1 MQKIE
6 GINERRVSMGF
17 FKALFG
23 GRGREQAPVQKKF
36 PIVCPHCFN
45 KFSSDDVVFRAAHY
59 KEEDEQYCLQEDAK
73 LNAYLEKFGLEGS
86 EELEAVIPPSMFP
99 AESKTYVDDVLIS
112 IRDKYDVETKKRLC
126 PYCHNDLT
134 HSAGRAPSNIIAII
148 GASQVGKSV
157 YMASLIHTLETV
169 TAHNFEAACLP
180 ISSETSRRFRLQYI
194 DPLFSQNSL
203 IESTQKERKQEPF
216 IYQFKFKDTSK
227 APLSLVFFDVAGEG
241 MVEEDYLELYANHIK
256 NAEGILFLVD
266 PLQLSTIR
274 SKILLSSEGEGDFTS
289 QYQESRDVV
298 VTLGEHFI
306 GREADGRTSIPTAVV
321 VTKSDMLEYLAK
333 EEGEY
338 MKPNSNIFQN
348 YIHKGYFNLNE
359 YENINGEVKRFIEQV
374 DLAFLDAIEV
384 HFKNVGY
391 FAVSSLGQNP
401 VEGKLEGVIQPMR
414 VDEPFLWLLYKLG
427 YISSHEKVN

>member
-1 MQKIE
+1 
-6 GINERRVSMGF
+6 MGF

-23 GRGREQAPVQKKF
+23 GYKEEEVPVQKKF

-45 KFSSDDVVFRAAHY
+45 KFSPDSVVFRAAHY
-59 KEEDEQYCLQEDAK
+59 KEEDEQYCLQEDVK
-73 LNAYLEKFGLEGS
+73 LNTYLERFGLEGS
-86 EELEAVIPPSMFP
+86 DELEAVIPPTLFP
-99 AESKTYVDDVLIS
+99 EENKTYVDGVLIS
-112 IRDKYDVETKKRLC
+112 LKDKYNVETKKRLC
-126 PYCHNDLT
+126 PYCHNDLPY
-134 HSAGRAPSNIIAII
+134 SAGRAPSNIIAII

-180 ISSETSRRFRLQYI
+180 ISSETSRRFRMQYM
-194 DPLFSQNSL
+194 DPLFAQNTL

-216 IYQFKFKDTSK
+216 IYQFKFKDAKK

-274 SKILLSSEGEGDFTS
+274 NKILLNNQDMGDFTS
-289 QYQESRDVV
+289 QYQEARDVV
-298 VTLGEHFI
+298 VTLGENFI
-306 GREADGRTSIPTAVV
+306 GREEEGRTAIPTAVV
-321 VTKSDMLEYLAK
+321 VTKSDMLEHLAK
-333 EEGEY
+333 EDGEY
-338 MKPNSNIFQN
+338 IRQNSNIFQN
-348 YIHKGYFNLNE
+348 YVHKGYFNLNE
-359 YENINGEVKRFIEQV
+359 YENINGEVKQFIEQV

>member
-1 MQKIE
+1 MSFLK
-6 GINERRVSMGF
+6 NLF
-17 FKALFG
+17 FG
-23 GRGREQAPVQKKF
+23 GRQEEKPVQKKF

-45 KFSSDDVVFRAAHY
+45 KFSPDSVVFRAAHY
-59 KEEDEQYCLQEDAK
+59 KEEDEEYCLQEDAK
-73 LNAYLEKFGLEGS
+73 LNSYLEKFGLEGS
-86 EELEAVIPPSMFP
+86 EEMEAVIYPKLFP
-99 AESKTYVDDVLIS
+99 EENKQYVDDVLIS
-112 IRDKYDVETKKRLC
+112 IRDKYNIETKKRLC
-126 PYCHNDLT
+126 PYCHNELPY
-134 HSAGRAPSNIIAII
+134 SAGRAPSNIIAII

-169 TAHNFEAACLP
+169 TAHKFDAACLP
-180 ISSETSRRFRLQYI
+180 ISAETSRRFRAQYQ
-194 DPLFSQNSL
+194 DPLFAQNLL

-216 IYQFKFKDTSK
+216 IYQFKFKDPSK

-274 SKILLSSEGEGDFTS
+274 NKILLSQGNSSGDFTS

-298 VTLGEHFI
+298 VTLGENFI
-306 GREADGRTSIPTAVV
+306 GSKEDGRTSIPTAIV
-321 VTKSDMLEYLAK
+321 VTKSDMLEKLAQEDDAYL
-333 EEGEY
+333 
-338 MKPNSNIFQN
+338 KPNSNVFQN
-348 YIHKGYFNLNE
+348 YVHKGYFNIDE

-374 DLAFLDAIEV
+374 DLAFLDAVEV

-401 VEGKLEGVIQPMR
+401 VDGRLEGVIQPMR

-427 YISSHEKVN
+427 YIESGEVK

>member
-1 MQKIE
+1 
-6 GINERRVSMGF
+6 MGF

-23 GRGREQAPVQKKF
+23 GRGQQEAPVQKKF

-45 KFSSDDVVFRAAHY
+45 KFSSDEVVFRAAHY

-86 EELEAVIPPSMFP
+86 EELEAVIPPTMLP
-99 AESKTYVDDVLIS
+99 EESKTYVDDVLIS
-112 IRDKYDVETKKRLC
+112 IRDKYNIETKKRLC
-126 PYCHNDLT
+126 PYCHNDLPY
-134 HSAGRAPSNIIAII
+134 SAGRAPSNIIAII

-180 ISSETSRRFRLQYI
+180 ISSDTCWRFRLQYK
-194 DPLFSQNSL
+194 DPLFAQNRL

-216 IYQFKFKDTSK
+216 INHIKFKDTSK

-241 MVEEDYLELYANHIK
+241 MVEEEYLELYANHIK

-274 SKILLSSEGEGDFTS
+274 NKILLSSDEAGDFTS
-289 QYQESRDVV
+289 LYQESRDVV

-306 GREADGRTSIPTAVV
+306 GSKADGRTSIPTAVV
-321 VTKSDMLEYLAK
+321 VTKSDMLEHLAQ
-333 EEGEY
+333 EDGEY
-338 MKPNSNIFQN
+338 IRSNSNIFQN
-348 YIHKGYFNLNE
+348 YVHKGYFNLNE
-359 YENINGEVKRFIEQV
+359 YENINGEVKQFIEQV

-384 HFKNVGY
+384 HFRNVGY

-401 VEGKLEGVIQPMR
+401 VEGRLEGVIQPMR

>member
-1 MQKIE
+1 M
-6 GINERRVSMGF
+6 SF
-17 FKALFG
+17 FKNLLAGFKQ
-23 GRGREQAPVQKKF
+23 EEEPVVKKF

-45 KFSSDDVVFRAAHY
+45 KFETDSVVFRAAHY
-59 KEEDEQYCLQEDAK
+59 KEEDEEYCLQEDKK
-73 LNAYLEKFGLEGS
+73 LNDYLEKFGLEGS
-86 EELEAVIPPSMFP
+86 EEMEAIIYPKLFP
-99 AESKTYVDDVLIS
+99 EESKSYTDGVLMS
-112 IRDKYDVETKKRLC
+112 IRDKYNIESKKRLC
-126 PYCHNDLT
+126 PFCHNELPY
-134 HSAGRAPSNIIAII
+134 SAGRAPSNIIAII

-180 ISSETSRRFRLQYI
+180 ISSETSRRFRAQYQ
-194 DPLFSQNSL
+194 DPLFVQNIL

-216 IYQFKFKDTSK
+216 IFQFKFKDTNK

-266 PLQLSTIR
+266 PLQLATIR
-274 SKILLSSEGEGDFTS
+274 HKIFLSQGNNGGDFTS
-289 QYQESRDVV
+289 QYQEARDVV
-298 VTLGEHFI
+298 VSLGENFI
-306 GREADGRTSIPTAVV
+306 GRREDGRTSIPTAVV
-321 VTKSDMLEYLAK
+321 VTKSDMLEKLAYEDDAYLK
-333 EEGEY
+333 E
-338 MKPNSNIFQN
+338 NSNVFQN
-348 YIHKGYFNLNE
+348 YVHKGRFNLNE

-384 HFKNVGY
+384 HFNNVGY

-401 VEGKLEGVIQPMR
+401 VDGRLEGVIEPMR

-427 YISSHEKVN
+427 YIKGEKVN

>member
-1 MQKIE
+1 MRFLK
-6 GINERRVSMGF
+6 N
-17 FKALFG
+17 LFG
-23 GRGREQAPVQKKF
+23 GGKQGEVPVQKKF

-45 KFSSDDVVFRAAHY
+45 KFSPDDVVFRAAHY
-59 KEEDEQYCLQEDAK
+59 KEDDEQYCLQEDAK
-73 LNAYLEKFGLEGS
+73 LNAYLDRFGLEGS
-86 EELEAVIPPSMFP
+86 DELEAVIPHTLFP
-99 AESKTYVDDVLIS
+99 EENKTYVDDVLIS
-112 IRDKYDVETKKRLC
+112 IKDHYNVETKKRLC
-126 PYCHNDLT
+126 PYCHNDLP

-180 ISSETSRRFRLQYI
+180 ISSETSRRFRTQYI
-194 DPLFSQNSL
+194 DPLFVQNTL

-216 IYQFKFKDTSK
+216 IYQFKFKDAQK

-256 NAEGILFLVD
+256 NSEGILFLVD

-274 SKILLSSEGEGDFTS
+274 NKIILSSNSAGDVTS
-289 QYQESRDVV
+289 LYQEARDVV
-298 VTLGEHFI
+298 VTLGESFI
-306 GREADGRTSIPTAVV
+306 SRQADGRTSIPTAIV
-321 VTKSDMLEYLAK
+321 VTKSDMLEGLAK
-333 EEGEY
+333 EDETY
-338 MKPNSNIFQN
+338 IRSNSNIFQN

-359 YENINGEVKRFIEQV
+359 CENINGEVKHFIEQV

-384 HFKNVGY
+384 HFKDVGY

-401 VEGKLEGVIQPMR
+401 VDGKLKGVIQPMR

-427 YISSHEKVN
+427 YISSHERVN

>member
-1 MQKIE
+1 
-6 GINERRVSMGF
+6 MGF

-23 GRGREQAPVQKKF
+23 GYKEEEVPVQKKF

-45 KFSSDDVVFRAAHY
+45 KFSPDDVVFRAAHY
-59 KEEDEQYCLQEDAK
+59 KEEDEQYCLQEDVK

-86 EELEAVIPPSMFP
+86 DELEAVIPPTLFP
-99 AESKTYVDDVLIS
+99 EENKAYVDGVLIS
-112 IRDKYDVETKKRLC
+112 LKDNYNVETKKRLC
-126 PYCHNDLT
+126 PYCHNDLPY
-134 HSAGRAPSNIIAII
+134 SAGRAPSNIIAII

-180 ISSETSRRFRLQYI
+180 ISSETSRRFRMQYM
-194 DPLFSQNSL
+194 DPLFAQNTL

-216 IYQFKFKDTSK
+216 IYQFKFKDSK
-227 APLSLVFFDVAGEG
+227 NAPLSLVFFYVAGEG

-274 SKILLSSEGEGDFTS
+274 NKILLNNQDMGDFTS
-289 QYQESRDVV
+289 QYQEARDVV
-298 VTLGEHFI
+298 VTLGENFI
-306 GREADGRTSIPTAVV
+306 GREEEGRTAIPTAVV
-321 VTKSDMLEYLAK
+321 VTKSDMLEHLAK
-333 EEGEY
+333 EDGEY
-338 MKPNSNIFQN
+338 IRQNSNIFQN
-348 YIHKGYFNLNE
+348 YVHKGYFNLNE
-359 YENINGEVKRFIEQV
+359 YENINGEVKQFIEQV